1 MAVQHSNMPTQQ
13 MEIGSSSRSMEITK
27 APKLE
32 VTRMYKR
39 GNRLVFSSHGEK
51 GAKPSTS
58 VKQGPLVQDKDL
70 VEHGF
75 ELVELEVENEPSKM

>member
-1 MAVQHSNMPTQQ
+1 
-13 MEIGSSSRSMEITK
+13 MEIGSSRKLVEMPK

-39 GNRLVFSSHGEK
+39 GHRLVFASHGEK

-58 VKQGPLVQDKDL
+58 AKQGPSMQDKDL
-70 VEHGF
+70 VEHEF
-75 ELVELEVENEPSKM
+75 ELVDL